1 MHMSSPQNSFKE
13 DQLRLD
19 LIDEEDYID
28 ELLKGTRNFWNRDE
42 EKIEKIY
49 DRKDVIDL
57 EQEKIQL
64 IAQCTKLEQETD
76 FLSKLY
82 KLGR

>member
-49 DRKDVIDL
+49 DCQDVIDL
-57 EQEKIQL
+57 EQEKI
-64 IAQCTKLEQETD
+64 
-76 FLSKLY
+76 
-82 KLGR
+82 